1 MPHLD
6 PPKPVPVS
14 PENHAA
20 HEAAKKPGPS
30 DVHEQRQKEQ
40 KEEAVVE
47 KGNSRPP
54 TQSLIDQERGDWEG
68 MGQGA
73 SLPD

>member
-1 MPHLD
+1 MPHPD
-6 PPKPVPVS
+6 PKKPVPVA
-14 PENHAA
+14 ENHAA
-20 HEAAKKPGPS
+20 PDAAKKPSTS
-30 DVHEQRQKEQ
+30 DVREQRQKPQ
-40 KEEAVVE
+40 QEEAVVE

>member
-1 MPHLD
+1 MPHPD
-6 PPKPVPVS
+6 PKKPVPVA
-14 PENHAA
+14 ENPSAPDGT
-20 HEAAKKPGPS
+20 KKPSTS
-30 DVHEQRQKEQ
+30 DVREQRQKPQ
-40 KEEAVVE
+40 QEEAVVE
-47 KGNSRPP
+47 KSNSRPP